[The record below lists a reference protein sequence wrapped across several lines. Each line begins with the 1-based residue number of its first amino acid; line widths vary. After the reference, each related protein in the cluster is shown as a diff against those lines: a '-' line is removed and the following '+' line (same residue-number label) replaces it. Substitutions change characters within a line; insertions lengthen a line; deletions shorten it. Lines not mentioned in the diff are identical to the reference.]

1 MKRFLVPNYPPA
13 IFSVQENQA
22 SEKKR
27 SLLHFPKSSLRLQI
41 GINTV
46 HASCSFSPSYRQTDL
61 KASHA
66 LFPLSEMKA
75 VQIGDFVCGGGAIG
89 ERGVCL
95 CFPRYRCN
103 SWASGKKK
111 ERQKKK
117 KSVPKGTQLHS
128 STRSCTTLP
137 DKGIIQFWTVSGPTT
152 HGSQSLIFL
161 KHRLDIIGYYWILLF

>member
-1 MKRFLVPNYPPA
+1 MLAYRKATQKTAVKRFLVPNYPPA

-117 KSVPKGTQLHS
+117 KNRCLKAPSFTVQLDPAQLFQIKELFS
-128 STRSCTTLP
+128 SELFQAQQHMGAS
-137 DKGIIQFWTVSGPTT
+137 
-152 HGSQSLIFL
+152 
-161 KHRLDIIGYYWILLF
+161 LLFF

>member
-1 MKRFLVPNYPPA
+1 MKRFLVPNYLPA
-13 IFSVQENQA
+13 ICPGKPGLW
-22 SEKKR
+22 KKW

-46 HASCSFSPSYRQTDL
+46 HASCSFSSSYRQTDL

-66 LFPLSEMKA
+66 LFPLSEKA
-75 VQIGDFVCGGGAIG
+75 VQTGDFVCWGGAIG
-89 ERGVCL
+89 EGGVCL

-111 ERQKKK
+111 EKKKK

-137 DKGIIQFWTVSGPTT
+137 DKGIIRFWTVSGATT
-152 HGSQSLIFL
+152 HGSQSLLFL
-161 KHRLDIIGYYWILLF
+161 KHRLDVIGYYWILLF